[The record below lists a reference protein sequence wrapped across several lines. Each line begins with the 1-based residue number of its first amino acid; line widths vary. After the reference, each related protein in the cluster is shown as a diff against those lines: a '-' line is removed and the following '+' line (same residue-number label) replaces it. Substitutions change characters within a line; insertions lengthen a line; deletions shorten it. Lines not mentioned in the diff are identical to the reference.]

1 MMREM
6 TTVMHATL
14 RRESCVAS
22 VADGGG
28 QAINAIKHKLN
39 VGGGKVELKD
49 WVPID
54 DQDRSAEET

>member
-22 VADGGG
+22 VGGG
-28 QAINAIKHKLN
+28 QTINAIKHKLN